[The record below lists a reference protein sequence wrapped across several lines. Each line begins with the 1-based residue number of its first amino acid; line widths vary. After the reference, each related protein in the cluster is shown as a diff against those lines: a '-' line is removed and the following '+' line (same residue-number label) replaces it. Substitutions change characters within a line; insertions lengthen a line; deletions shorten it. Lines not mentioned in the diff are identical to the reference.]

1 MVKLEEMDTHVT
13 LREQL
18 FSNTDGSIVLVNIFH
33 VDPSMADAL
42 IETWKEDAEYFRS
55 KVGLISAQLHR
66 GIAGSGT
73 FMNYAIWES
82 LERFRDAF
90 MDPEFKEKLSKYPD
104 GIVGSPHVFQKV
116 AVPGICVA

>member
-33 VDPSMADAL
+33 VDPSMADTL
-42 IETWKEDAEYFRS
+42 IETWQEDAEYFRS

-73 FMNYAIWES
+73 FMNYAVWEN
-82 LERFRDAF
+82 LERFRAAF
-90 MDPEFKEKLSKYPD
+90 TDPEFKEKLAKYPD